1 MVLHSKKPLWKK
13 TAFLGVFLSL
23 AMICSY
29 IETLIPFDFGI
40 PGIKLG
46 LANIVTLF
54 ALAAL
59 GRREAFLVMI
69 LRITLGCIFSGGVS
83 TLIYSLSGG
92 LCCYVVMCAAYK
104 LLKNDLIWA
113 VSALGGVAHNVGQ
126 IAAARFIM
134 GTNGV
139 FLYLLVLVVSGI
151 MTGIFT
157 GLCAY
162 YVLKNRHISEFT
174 EKQK

>member
-1 MVLHSKKPLWKK
+1 MKTKRLVLTAMLTGIALVIFIIELQIPLP
-13 TAFLGVFLSL
+13 VS
-23 AMICSY
+23 
-29 IETLIPFDFGI
+29 I

-113 VSALGGVAHNVGQ
+113 VSALGGAAHNVGQ

-139 FLYLLVLVVSGI
+139 FLYLPVLVVSGI

>member
-1 MVLHSKKPLWKK
+1 MKTKRLVLTAMLTGIALVIFIIELQIPLP
-13 TAFLGVFLSL
+13 VS
-23 AMICSY
+23 
-29 IETLIPFDFGI
+29 I

-69 LRITLGCIFSGGVS
+69 LRITLGCIFLGGVS

-139 FLYLLVLVVSGI
+139 FLYLPVLVVSGI

>member
-1 MVLHSKKPLWKK
+1 MKTKRLVLTAMLTGIALVIFIIELQIPLP
-13 TAFLGVFLSL
+13 VS
-23 AMICSY
+23 
-29 IETLIPFDFGI
+29 I

-139 FLYLLVLVVSGI
+139 FLYLPVLVVSGI